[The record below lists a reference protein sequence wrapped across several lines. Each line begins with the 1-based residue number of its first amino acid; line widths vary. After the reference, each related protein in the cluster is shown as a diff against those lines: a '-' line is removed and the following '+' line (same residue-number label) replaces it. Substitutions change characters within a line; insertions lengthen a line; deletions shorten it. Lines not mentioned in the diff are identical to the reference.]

1 MDGGSSGSGA
11 RLGGLVREWRGMAEL
26 SQRELAARS
35 GLSVTAV
42 RDLEQGRSRR
52 PRAGSLTA
60 LARALGLDAE
70 QAAALARAAG
80 QGPGLPGGG
89 VPGGGVPGGGVP
101 GGGVPGGGVPGS
113 GLWVAVLGPV
123 AAWRDGV
130 ALRLGPPGRRAVL
143 ALLALAG
150 GELVRPETVIDVLW
164 GQRPPGTAAELAA
177 AHVSRLRR
185 ALGPVGG
192 NGVVA
197 GAGAAGH
204 RLRAGAGQLDV
215 VLFAELARQAAAA
228 GDAAAACG
236 LYERAL
242 GLWRGDPAEDVALL
256 RGHPA
261 VAELAR
267 RRAEV
272 VAGYARAA
280 SALGWHERVI
290 PLLEG
295 LARAEPLNERAHARL
310 MVALAGAGQ
319 QAAAI
324 TVYEH
329 VRRRLD
335 EELGVHPGA
344 ELADAHQRVLRHDVP
359 TGGPAAAPT
368 TIRTLP
374 RDVAA
379 STGRDDDL
387 RALVAAAAG
396 LLERSV
402 ALSRE
407 IGDAQGEAEALN
419 ATGALLAVS
428 AGPQEA
434 LTAYRRALQLARQVG
449 RPLDEARALEGAAR
463 CAARA
468 GDQAAARASLR
479 EAVAI
484 YQRIGAAEARPAA
497 ADLAATD
504 KDARDNDPLP
514 ESCIN

>member
-1 MDGGSSGSGA
+1 MDGRPGESGA
-11 RLGGLVREWRGMAEL
+11 RLGGLVRGWRGMAGL

-35 GLSVTAV
+35 GLSVTVV

-52 PRAGSLTA
+52 PRAGSLSA

-70 QAAALARAAG
+70 QAAALAQAAG
-80 QGPGLPGGG
+80 QGPGRPGGG
-89 VPGGGVPGGGVP
+89 VA
-101 GGGVPGGGVPGS
+101 GGGVPGS

-150 GELVRPETVIDVLW
+150 GELVRPETIIDVLW
-164 GQRPPGTAAELAA
+164 GQRPPGTAAELVA

-185 ALGPVGG
+185 VLDPVGG
-192 NGVVA
+192 DAVVA
-197 GAGAAGH
+197 GAGAAGY

-228 GDAAAACG
+228 GDPAAACG

-272 VAGYARAA
+272 VAEYARAA

-310 MVALAGAGQ
+310 MVALAGAGH

-324 TVYEH
+324 TVYED

-359 TGGPAAAPT
+359 TGGPATAPT
-368 TIRTLP
+368 MPTLP

-379 STGRDDDL
+379 FTGRDDEL

-396 LLERSV
+396 LLEQSV
-402 ALSRE
+402 ARSRE

-428 AGPQEA
+428 AGPREA
-434 LTAYRRALQLARQVG
+434 LAAYRRALQLARQVG
-449 RPLDEARALEGAAR
+449 SPLDEARALEGAAR

-484 YQRIGAAEARPAA
+484 YQRIGAAEASPAA

-504 KDARDNDPLP
+504 EPVPR
-514 ESCIN
+514 

>member
-1 MDGGSSGSGA
+1 
-11 RLGGLVREWRGMAEL
+11 MAEL

-52 PRAGSLTA
+52 PRAGTLTA
-60 LARALGLDAE
+60 LAGALGLDPE

-80 QGPGLPGGG
+80 QGPGLPGEDG
-89 VPGGGVPGGGVP
+89 PGGGVPGP
-101 GGGVPGGGVPGS
+101 

-123 AAWRDGV
+123 AASRDGV
-130 ALRLGPPGRRAVL
+130 SLRLGPPGRRAVL

-150 GELVRPETVIDVLW
+150 GQLVRPGTVVDVLW
-164 GQRPPGTAAELAA
+164 GQRPPGTAAELVA

-185 ALGPVGG
+185 VLDPVGG
-192 NGVVA
+192 NAVVA
-197 GAGAAGH
+197 GAGAAGY
-204 RLRAGAGQLDV
+204 RLRTGAGQLDV

-228 GDAAAACG
+228 DDPAEACG

-242 GLWRGDPAEDVALL
+242 GLWRGDPAEDVAAL

-295 LARAEPLNERAHARL
+295 LARTEPLNERAHARL
-310 MVALAGAGQ
+310 MAALAGAGH

-324 TVYEH
+324 AVYED

-335 EELGVHPGA
+335 EELGVHPGP

-359 TGGPAAAPT
+359 AFGPATPPAATPVAL
-368 TIRTLP
+368 RTQP
-374 RDVAA
+374 RNAA
-379 STGRDDDL
+379 AFTGRDGEL
-387 RALVAAAAG
+387 RALAAATAD

-407 IGDAQGEAEALN
+407 TGDAQRQAEALN

-428 AGPQEA
+428 AGPREA
-434 LTAYRRALQLARQVG
+434 LAAYRRALQLARQVG
-449 RPLDEARALEGAAR
+449 SPLDEARALEGAAR

-468 GDQAAARASLR
+468 GDEAAARASLR

-484 YQRIGAAEARPAA
+484 YRRIGAAEAGPAA
-497 ADLAATD
+497 ADLA
-504 KDARDNDPLP
+504 DADEPIPR
-514 ESCIN
+514 

>member
-1 MDGGSSGSGA
+1 MDGGPGESGA
-11 RLGGLVREWRGMAEL
+11 RLGGLVRGWRGMAGL

-52 PRAGSLTA
+52 PRAGSLAA

-80 QGPGLPGGG
+80 QGRPGGG
-89 VPGGGVPGGGVP
+89 VPGR
-101 GGGVPGGGVPGS
+101 GVPGS

-143 ALLALAG
+143 ALLAIAG
-150 GELVRPETVIDVLW
+150 GELVRPETIIDVLW
-164 GQRPPGTAAELAA
+164 GQRPPGTAAELVA

-185 ALGPVGG
+185 VLDPVGG
-192 NGVVA
+192 DAVVA
-197 GAGAAGH
+197 GAGAAGY

-228 GDAAAACG
+228 GEAAAACG

-261 VAELAR
+261 VVELAR

-272 VAGYARAA
+272 VAEYARAA

-295 LARAEPLNERAHARL
+295 LARAEPLNERAHGRL

-324 TVYEH
+324 AVYEA

-335 EELGVHPGA
+335 EELGVRPGA

-359 TGGPAAAPT
+359 IGGPATAPT
-368 TIRTLP
+368 MRTLP

-379 STGRDDDL
+379 FTGRDDEL
-387 RALVAAAAG
+387 RGLVAAAAG
-396 LLERSV
+396 LLERSG

-419 ATGALLAVS
+419 ATGALLVVS
-428 AGPQEA
+428 AGPREA
-434 LTAYRRALQLARQVG
+434 LAAYRRALQLARRVG
-449 RPLDEARALEGAAR
+449 SPLDEARALEGVAR
-463 CAARA
+463 CAART
-468 GDQAAARASLR
+468 GDHAAARASLG
-479 EAVAI
+479 EAIAL
-484 YQRIGAAEARPAA
+484 YQRIGAAEASPAA

-504 KDARDNDPLP
+504 EPVPR
-514 ESCIN
+514 

>member
-1 MDGGSSGSGA
+1 MDGGQGGSGA
-11 RLGGLVREWRGMAEL
+11 QLGGLVRGWRVMAGL

-60 LARALGLDAE
+60 LARALGLNAE

-80 QGPGLPGGG
+80 QGPGL
-89 VPGGGVPGGGVP
+89 P

-164 GQRPPGTAAELAA
+164 GQRPPGTAAELVA

-185 ALGPVGG
+185 VLDPVGG
-192 NGVVA
+192 DAVVA
-197 GAGAAGH
+197 GAGAAGY

-215 VLFAELARQAAAA
+215 ALFGELARRAAATVVP
-228 GDAAAACG
+228 AAACG

-256 RGHPA
+256 RGDPA

-280 SALGWHERVI
+280 SGLGWHERVI

-310 MVALAGAGQ
+310 MVALAGAGH

-324 TVYEH
+324 TVYED

-344 ELADAHQRVLRHDVP
+344 ELADAHQRVLRHAVP
-359 TGGPAAAPT
+359 TGRPAASRAPT
-368 TIRTLP
+368 TTMRTLP

-379 STGRDDDL
+379 FTGRDGEL
-387 RALVAAAAG
+387 RALVAAAAA

-428 AGPQEA
+428 AGPREA
-434 LTAYRRALQLARQVG
+434 LAAYGRALQLARQVG
-449 RPLDEARALEGAAR
+449 SPLDEARALEGAAR

-497 ADLAATD
+497 ADLAAAG
-504 KDARDNDPLP
+504 KDARGNDPFQ

>member
-1 MDGGSSGSGA
+1 
-11 RLGGLVREWRGMAEL
+11 
-26 SQRELAARS
+26 
-35 GLSVTAV
+35 
-42 RDLEQGRSRR
+42 
-52 PRAGSLTA
+52 
-60 LARALGLDAE
+60 
-70 QAAALARAAG
+70 
-80 QGPGLPGGG
+80 
-89 VPGGGVPGGGVP
+89 
-101 GGGVPGGGVPGS
+101 
-113 GLWVAVLGPV
+113 
-123 AAWRDGV
+123 
-130 ALRLGPPGRRAVL
+130 VL
-143 ALLALAG
+143 ALLAIAG
-150 GELVRPETVIDVLW
+150 GELVRPETIIDVLW

-185 ALGPVGG
+185 VLDPVGG
-192 NGVVA
+192 DAVVA
-197 GAGAAGH
+197 GAGSAGY

-215 VLFAELARQAAAA
+215 VLFAELARQAAAT
-228 GDAAAACG
+228 GDPAAACG

-295 LARAEPLNERAHARL
+295 LARAEPLNERAHGRL

-324 TVYEH
+324 TVYEA

-359 TGGPAAAPT
+359 TGGPATAPT
-368 TIRTLP
+368 MRTLP
-374 RDVAA
+374 QDVAA
-379 STGRDDDL
+379 FTGRDDEL

-428 AGPQEA
+428 AGPREA
-434 LTAYRRALQLARQVG
+434 LAAYGRALQLARRVG
-449 RPLDEARALEGAAR
+449 SPLDEARALEGVAR
-463 CAARA
+463 CAART
-468 GDQAAARASLR
+468 GDQAAARASLG
-479 EAVAI
+479 EAAAI
-484 YQRIGAAEARPAA
+484 YQRIGAAEASPAA

-504 KDARDNDPLP
+504 EPVPR
-514 ESCIN
+514 